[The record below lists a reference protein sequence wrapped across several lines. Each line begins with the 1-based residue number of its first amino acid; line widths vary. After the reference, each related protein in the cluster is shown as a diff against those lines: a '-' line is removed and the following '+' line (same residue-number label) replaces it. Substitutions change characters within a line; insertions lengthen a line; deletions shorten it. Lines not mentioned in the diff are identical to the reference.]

1 MLVTQWRSATT
12 LTWSCS
18 VQVST
23 LCRGVRLRHPTLL
36 SPYFYYVNNA
46 SLSRIL
52 LECGDFNG
60 IDMSSQ
66 SLMLQ
71 LNAGDTLSLFVK
83 TFWHQQLRSISQL
96 QRCQLPNVTDGL
108 FVRAHSRSQ
117 CCMVAWF
124 PYGTSLTIYGPT
136 NINFTTVFVDTSSA
150 WNSSTA
156 SLRVPVQDLLSEDIR
171 R

>member
-18 VQVST
+18 VQVSI

-66 SLMLQ
+66 SLVLQ
-71 LNAGDTLSLFVK
+71 LNAGDTLSLLSRPSDRAAQE
-83 TFWHQQLRSISQL
+83 HQ
-96 QRCQLPNVTDGL
+96 PVTAMPATK
-108 FVRAHSRSQ
+108 RH
-117 CCMVAWF
+117 
-124 PYGTSLTIYGPT
+124 
-136 NINFTTVFVDTSSA
+136 
-150 WNSSTA
+150 
-156 SLRVPVQDLLSEDIR
+156 
-171 R
+171 